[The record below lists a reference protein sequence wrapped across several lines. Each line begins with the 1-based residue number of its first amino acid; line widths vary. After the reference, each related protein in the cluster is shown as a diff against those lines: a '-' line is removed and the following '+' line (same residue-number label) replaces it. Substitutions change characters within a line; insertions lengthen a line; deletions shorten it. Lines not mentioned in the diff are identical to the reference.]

1 MAKMENGNFEDDFN
15 DDIDDDLDEKIGRRI
30 DIQFRNW
37 AKKHPRHIIVD
48 GKPYRHG
55 HWHRN
60 IVIDH
65 GADFYSLGLML
76 SVGITWFTSH
86 QNVFTTFWH
95 GTLSWFYLGYWL
107 AQQLH

>member
-37 AKKHPRHIIVD
+37 AKKNPRHIIVD

-55 HWHRN
+55 H
-60 IVIDH
+60 
-65 GADFYSLGLML
+65 
-76 SVGITWFTSH
+76 
-86 QNVFTTFWH
+86 
-95 GTLSWFYLGYWL
+95 
-107 AQQLH
+107 